1 MKPTR
6 CIDPCLKYCQEC
18 KYGWVQ
24 YPSWVETRED
34 LGGCTF
40 ESGCIYG
47 LEDTEPT
54 EEEIREF
61 NKWIER

>member
-40 ESGCIYG
+40 
-47 LEDTEPT
+47 
-54 EEEIREF
+54 
-61 NKWIER
+61 